1 MKRTK
6 VPART
11 LAEVVTASRRRCCI
25 CFALDS
31 DSTEKAGQIAHLDRD
46 ASNSQPGN
54 LAFLCL
60 KHHDQYDSRTSQS
73 KGLTLEEVKGY
84 RGQLAAFVAD
94 TLPQSDADI
103 AAALVRALDRPAFRT
118 PFRQESSLPRFK
130 EAIGEAIDTI
140 NTGRTPQGGHLP
152 SKARIGDPVLRAKLD
167 ALVERLVA
175 LRSRFD
181 QLTRTGEIRP
191 CGCGTADCPTFMLSD
206 GAALQMDNARLQ
218 VLELAREIGPEAP
231 RGFYDV

>member
-1 MKRTK
+1 MKRIK

-25 CFALDS
+25 CFALDG
-31 DSTEKAGQIAHLDRD
+31 DSTEKPGQIAHLDRD
-46 ASNSQPGN
+46 ASNSRPDN

-103 AAALVRALDRPAFRT
+103 AAALVRAIDRPAFRT
-118 PFRQESSLPRFK
+118 PFRQESSLQRFK

-140 NTGRTPQGGHLP
+140 NTGRTPQGDHVP
-152 SKARIGDPVLRAKLD
+152 SKARIGDPALRAKLD

-181 QLTRTGEIRP
+181 QLTRAGEIGP
-191 CGCGTADCPTFMLSD
+191 CGCGKADCPTFMLSD
-206 GAALQMDNARLQ
+206 RAAQQMDSARLQ
-218 VLELAREIGPEAP
+218 LLEVARAIGPEAP
-231 RGFYDV
+231 RHFYDV